1 MSFDLTIKVGD
12 EERDF
17 NWIRNHG
24 SLWSVTKWL
33 FGIDITGGIPSRSYR
48 YYKRFDRK
56 KLLKNALEAQRLYR
70 HRVENPQWLEPQF
83 VFTYPSG
90 TKYAIEHYKD
100 WIDRWVEIIKFAQS
114 KNSVLFV
121 SD

>member
-1 MSFDLTIKVGD
+1 MSFDLDIKVG
-12 EERDF
+12 EETKTF

-24 SLWSVTKWL
+24 SLRSVTKWL
-33 FGIDITGGIPSRSYR
+33 FGIDLLEGMPEKSYV
-48 YYKRFDRK
+48 YYKEFNREL
-56 KLLKNALEAQRLYR
+56 LLKNALKAQRLYN
-70 HRVENPQWLEPQF
+70 HRAENPDSLEPIF

-90 TKYAIEHYKD
+90 EKYTIREYKD
-100 WIDRWVEIIKFAQS
+100 WIDRWVEIIQFAQD